1 MMHEEALTASLRHQ
15 PLLIVVR
22 PDASDLQG
30 AAGRSSLLGQI
41 QDLHHAGLLHL
52 EVAWVRSPGW
62 VPFVRRVQEICPHLK
77 VGAASLT
84 QLEALED
91 VQSCGLT
98 FGMSPCLDL
107 ALLSCARR
115 LGLLLVPGVL
125 TPTEMHQAIQSGC
138 GLVKLFPAVQLG
150 VDYLQAL
157 KGPLGPLPGVIAA
170 GGLGVE
176 DLQPWLK
183 AGYAAIALGRRV
195 LGTEAIDPTLRR
207 WLVDMGPGCYR

>member
-84 QLEALED
+84 QLDALDD

-98 FGMSPCLDL
+98 
-107 ALLSCARR
+107 
-115 LGLLLVPGVL
+115 
-125 TPTEMHQAIQSGC
+125 
-138 GLVKLFPAVQLG
+138 
-150 VDYLQAL
+150 
-157 KGPLGPLPGVIAA
+157 PLGCRPVWIWHFCLAPG
-170 GGLGVE
+170 GW
-176 DLQPWLK
+176 DSSWF
-183 AGYAAIALGRRV
+183 
-195 LGTEAIDPTLRR
+195 
-207 WLVDMGPGCYR
+207 PGS